1 MTNPDAIK
9 VLLIEDERNEL
20 TVVRESLKQTHY
32 TRIECEIVRGYDQ
45 AKQSIMDVDY
55 DVCILDERISEKRGI
70 DLISAAAL
78 ARMDAPIIL
87 LSLKDDYELDT
98 YSIRA
103 GAVDFLVIDQIT
115 PDLLDRTLRHAIERK
130 RIESSLN
137 SAQQNAAQLAA
148 IVEGSDYAIL
158 GKTLDGVIVSW
169 NAGAEALYGYSAD
182 EMIGEPMAKLVP
194 PDRPNEIES
203 ITRRVARGEKVKTY
217 ETVRVGK
224 DGQPIDV
231 SLSVSPMR
239 DKLGNIVGASII
251 ANDIKQRKVA
261 EQQIERQISRVQ
273 ALRNIDM
280 AITGSLDL
288 RLTLN
293 VLLDQVTTHLQVDS
307 AAVLLLNPTQRLEF
321 AAGRGFRTAGVHKTN
336 LRMGEGA
343 AGRAAHERRIITIH
357 DLVKDE
363 HDFARLSLIKGENFV
378 SYWGAPLITKG
389 RIVGVLELYHRNQMI
404 TDGDWTAF
412 LETLAG
418 QAAIAIENASLFNDL
433 QKSNTE
439 LQLAYDTTLEGWS
452 KALDLRDRETEG
464 HTLRVTEGT
473 LSLARVMGVSDGDLV
488 QIRRGSLLH
497 DIGKMG
503 IPDSILLKSG
513 SLTEDEWTVMK
524 CHPVYAYELLSPI
537 PFLRGALDIPY
548 CHHERWDGTGYPRG
562 LRSDHIPLSA
572 RIFSVV
578 DVWDALMSD
587 RPYRKAWP
595 EDRVREHIARDS
607 GTHFDPAVV
616 RAFLN
621 LIYEA

>member
-1 MTNPDAIK
+1 
-9 VLLIEDERNEL
+9 
-20 TVVRESLKQTHY
+20 
-32 TRIECEIVRGYDQ
+32 
-45 AKQSIMDVDY
+45 
-55 DVCILDERISEKRGI
+55 
-70 DLISAAAL
+70 
-78 ARMDAPIIL
+78 
-87 LSLKDDYELDT
+87 
-98 YSIRA
+98 
-103 GAVDFLVIDQIT
+103 
-115 PDLLDRTLRHAIERK
+115 
-130 RIESSLN
+130 
-137 SAQQNAAQLAA
+137 
-148 IVEGSDYAIL
+148 
-158 GKTLDGVIVSW
+158 
-169 NAGAEALYGYSAD
+169 
-182 EMIGEPMAKLVP
+182 
-194 PDRPNEIES
+194 
-203 ITRRVARGEKVKTY
+203 
-217 ETVRVGK
+217 
-224 DGQPIDV
+224 
-231 SLSVSPMR
+231 
-239 DKLGNIVGASII
+239 
-251 ANDIKQRKVA
+251 
-261 EQQIERQISRVQ
+261 
-273 ALRNIDM
+273 
-280 AITGSLDL
+280 
-288 RLTLN
+288 
-293 VLLDQVTTHLQVDS
+293 
-307 AAVLLLNPTQRLEF
+307 
-321 AAGRGFRTAGVHKTN
+321 
-336 LRMGEGA
+336 MGEGA